1 MVGTPGHRSLLD
13 PLHLAVFPIV
23 KSCCGCRYT
32 LRLLDGT
39 VIEERLEGNE
49 LEFKVDEGEPFT
61 VVAECI
67 IKQLAC
73 LQHEPASDT
82 TELTVRRTKGE
93 AYHLT
98 NQSYQQLQ
106 AFFWQQSLGH

>member
-1 MVGTPGHRSLLD
+1 MGRQSHCDTQA
-13 PLHLAVFPIV
+13 LHLASFAMA

-49 LEFKVDEGEPFT
+49 LEFKVDEGEPHL
-61 VVAECI
+61 AEWI

-73 LQHEPASDT
+73 
-82 TELTVRRTKGE
+82 
-93 AYHLT
+93 
-98 NQSYQQLQ
+98 
-106 AFFWQQSLGH
+106 